1 MTLEYRIIIA
11 GETHQIRVDLPTGPE
26 AADSDDLRAF
36 VISTAYLEHFGYL
49 PRFVV
54 NARE

>member
-11 GETHQIRVDLPTGPE
+11 GETHQIRVEVSRDPE
-26 AADSDDLRAF
+26 SADADGLRRF

-49 PRFVV
+49 PRFVL
-54 NARE
+54 NAQE